1 MSIKDNL
8 SISIHILLIITLWT
22 SFTDFY
28 ILKIIFHTLNEY
40 VIENYKIFKKIIKID
55 IFSFI
60 FVFYNIL
67 NQLKNVHNKESIKII
82 KIFHSNIHF
91 EK

>member
-1 MSIKDNL
+1 ML
-8 SISIHILLIITLWT
+8 
-22 SFTDFY
+22 
-28 ILKIIFHTLNEY
+28 LKITKLLKN
-40 VIENYKIFKKIIKID
+40 ID

-60 FVFYNIL
+60 FVLYNIL